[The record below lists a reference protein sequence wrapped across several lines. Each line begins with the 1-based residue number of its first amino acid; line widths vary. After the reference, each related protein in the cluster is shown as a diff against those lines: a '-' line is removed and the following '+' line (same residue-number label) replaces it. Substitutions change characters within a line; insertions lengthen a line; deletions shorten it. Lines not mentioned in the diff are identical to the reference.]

1 MRDVDRENEV
11 HRILGAFKLNPFE
24 QLGLRFDASVDDV
37 KKAYRKSSLMVHP
50 DKCKHPKAQDAFE
63 ALGQAQQQLNNEEK
77 MKELLYVL
85 TLAQGVGSLLGK
97 PPVCAFF
104 SFELSQGALQG
115 VDFVTDDNFL
125 TVCSLCWVSSLASHD
140 SSRHESCGQSVLL
153 TFMLCYV
160 DHVLKEWRK
169 KTKNDA
175 ATRLASVLHAVSSE
189 CI

>member
-24 QLGLRFDASVDDV
+24 QLGLRFDASVEDV

-63 ALGQAQQQLNNEEK
+63 TLGQAQQQLNNEEK

-85 TLAQGVGSLLGK
+85 TLAQGAASLLGK
-97 PPVCAFF
+97 PRVHAFF
-104 SFELSQGALQG
+104 SYVSLQGALQCVHLG
-115 VDFVTDDNFL
+115 ADDDVL
-125 TVCSLCWVSSLASHD
+125 TVCSLYWVYSLASHE
-140 SSRHESCGQSVLL
+140 SSRHENCGKSVLL
-153 TFMLCYV
+153 TFRLFYV

-189 CI
+189 CV